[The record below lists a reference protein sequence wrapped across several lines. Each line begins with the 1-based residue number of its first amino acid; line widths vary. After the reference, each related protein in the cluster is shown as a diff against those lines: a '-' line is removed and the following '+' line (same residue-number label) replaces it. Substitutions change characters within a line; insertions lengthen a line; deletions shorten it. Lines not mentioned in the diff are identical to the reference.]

1 MNQPTNAAKAAA
13 VLVFTSGVP
22 DYDTALALYDALEA
36 GGLSADA
43 VLDKFPGVCR
53 WENVEQMAHEDW
65 WDEIEMLAHNID
77 SCRTH
82 FEPNHEL
89 P

>member
-1 MNQPTNAAKAAA
+1 MNQPTDASKAAA
-13 VLVFTSGVP
+13 ALVFTSGVP
-22 DYDTALALYDALEA
+22 DYDTALALYDALKA

-43 VLDKFPGVCR
+43 VLDKFPGVYR
-53 WENVEQMAHEDW
+53 WENVEQMTDKGW
-65 WDEIEMLAHNID
+65 WDEIEALAHNID
-77 SCRTH
+77 GCRTH